1 MRGFT
6 GTPVDAGSTAEAPAP
21 HTPTRKPSRW
31 FPESSAA
38 LLPNAVLPAAAGAV
52 LPAPMLGR
60 STPAAKRPK
69 GRFFVGGILLCIFGA
84 GAYGIWNSFLRY
96 DAYGHITGRVIHV
109 PAPQGGNVRALH
121 IREGD
126 HVAQG
131 QLLMTVE
138 NLELTQRLAR
148 AGDELRI
155 AQGTLDAEVS
165 KLQWQA
171 RQQADLAQR
180 AAADYFELWGDMAE
194 QQAKLAELESR
205 YGRDKVLQERGA
217 ISLEMLEETQ
227 FAFQGQKDRLEKVK
241 VAVAERKKLADAS
254 ILENDSA
261 QLKPLMLRI
270 EYLQSE
276 LSRLRTLIEEGLIRA
291 PVGGQVIRSNYF
303 SGEQVDAASV
313 LLEILEDNS
322 VGGIIYLSQE
332 QASSFKKGQA
342 TVICSGPHGG
352 AVPCQVRRFG
362 ERYITIPDNLQ
373 RYYRQSEQVL
383 PMYVRFEADLLA
395 NDRVKLGCEIAL
407 PASWNRWF
415 YRADERPIATVPP
428 TRELSL
434 PLPPQAD

>member
-6 GTPVDAGSTAEAPAP
+6 GAPAEAGAAGEAAAAQS
-21 HTPTRKPSRW
+21 PTRKPSRW
-31 FPESSAA
+31 FHESSAA
-38 LLPNAVLPAAAGAV
+38 LQPAAVVPSAAGTV
-52 LPAPMLGR
+52 LPAPPLGR
-60 STPAAKRPK
+60 SSPAAKRPK

-109 PAPQGGNVRALH
+109 PAPQGGNIRALH
-121 IREGD
+121 VREGD

-138 NLELTQRLAR
+138 NLELNQRMAR

-171 RQQADLAQR
+171 RQQANLAQR

-227 FAFQGQKDRLEKVK
+227 FAFQGQKDKLEKVK
-241 VAVAERKKLADAS
+241 VAVSERKKLADAS

-261 QLKPLMLRI
+261 QLKPLLLRI

-303 SGEQVDAASV
+303 SGEQVDATSV

-322 VGGIIYLSQE
+322 MEGIIYLSQQ
-332 QASSFKKGQA
+332 QASSYKKGQA
-342 TVICSGPHGG
+342 TVVCSGPYGG
-352 AVPCQVRRFG
+352 TVPCQVRRFG
-362 ERYITIPDNLQ
+362 ERYITVPDNLQ
-373 RYYRQSEQVL
+373 RYYRKSEQVL
-383 PMYVRFEADLLA
+383 PMYVRIETDLLA
-395 NDRVKLGCEIAL
+395 NNRVKLGCEIAL
-407 PASWNRWF
+407 PATWDRWF
-415 YRADERPIATVPP
+415 YRESETQTGMKSSAH
-428 TRELSL
+428 ELTQS
-434 PLPPQAD
+434 ASAHGK